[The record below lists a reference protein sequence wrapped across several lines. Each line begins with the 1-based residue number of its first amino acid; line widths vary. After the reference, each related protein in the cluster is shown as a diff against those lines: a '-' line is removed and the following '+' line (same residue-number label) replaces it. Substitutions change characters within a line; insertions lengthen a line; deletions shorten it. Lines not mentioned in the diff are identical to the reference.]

1 MTSFSV
7 SGSGR
12 QFSVGEDSRS
22 AVVEANGLSLSVN
35 NNALMSAPNVSQQRP
50 SMQVVYSRQQQQ
62 QSGEWESGS
71 FTQISVHPC
80 LWHLYHLGKREKWL
94 SCGLLASIGLLVV
107 LLMTMA
113 GTSSREQET
122 WTLEP
127 SEVRMVEI
135 DPPSSSSSSSWLTKK
150 QVSVEIPATSINNS
164 TYLLSSCPD
173 PRVAN
178 FHLSESNILS
188 YHGLNGRGK
197 TVVESYDLNP
207 MMEVDFGVIKLTG
220 RFNVKIFAGISAM
233 KAYADSKDASLL
245 VFNDTASPGS
255 DIHYVLRPTESESYQ
270 FVYQGWE
277 DGNIHA
283 TASYEI
289 IHLEYDLD
297 DETPLPASACAGG
310 TCTTTIP
317 QSSSSSSSCLVVQS
331 DSYQDAVVTIRT
343 IPKPIYL
350 VASLLPLAIGTI
362 LTLVFKQKA
371 SLGPQQQQAPTYEM
385 VAT

>member
-1 MTSFSV
+1 M
-7 SGSGR
+7 
-12 QFSVGEDSRS
+12 
-22 AVVEANGLSLSVN
+22 
-35 NNALMSAPNVSQQRP
+35 
-50 SMQVVYSRQQQQ
+50 
-62 QSGEWESGS
+62 
-71 FTQISVHPC
+71 
-80 LWHLYHLGKREKWL
+80 
-94 SCGLLASIGLLVV
+94 
-107 LLMTMA
+107 
-113 GTSSREQET
+113 
-122 WTLEP
+122 
-127 SEVRMVEI
+127 
-135 DPPSSSSSSSWLTKK
+135 
-150 QVSVEIPATSINNS
+150 
-164 TYLLSSCPD
+164 
-173 PRVAN
+173 
-178 FHLSESNILS
+178 
-188 YHGLNGRGK
+188 
-197 TVVESYDLNP
+197 ESYDLNP